1 MICKARSEQRHDH
14 HGERRLSTE
23 ASESALPL
31 GREEFARRF
40 LEARNVLWTV
50 AAGVLGPRGEIEDV
64 LHDAFLAAMQ
74 KLDRF
79 DPTEEGTSLVAWMA
93 TFVRNVGRNRGR
105 KAQRRGTVEVAP
117 EVVEELVQD
126 DARRA
131 PRNGR
136 PQRTPVDRRG
146 RLTDLQEDFDDE
158 LIQAL
163 ETLGR
168 DARECLLLK
177 RVLDLG
183 YAEIA
188 GILGIP
194 EGTAMSHV
202 SRAQKALR
210 EHFEGQRALQEKRA

>member
-1 MICKARSEQRHDH
+1 
-14 HGERRLSTE
+14 LSTE
-23 ASESALPL
+23 ASEPAHPL

-79 DPTEEGTSLVAWMA
+79 DPTVPGTSFVAWMA

-105 KAQRRGTVEVAP
+105 KVQRRGNVDVAP
-117 EVVEELVQD
+117 DVVEELVE
-126 DARRA
+126 DAS
-131 PRNGR
+131 RNGS
-136 PQRTPVDRRG
+136 PPPSPVDRRG
-146 RLTDLQEDFDDE
+146 RVAELQEDFDDE
-158 LIQAL
+158 LLAAL

-210 EHFEGQRALQEKRA
+210 EHFEGGRALQEKRA